1 MPIFGCQRYL
11 SNKKVNW
18 MTPVGPSRAELSQVK
33 MHVIHYLILLKF
45 FLLHWYFYAHFWMS
59 KVPRK
64 QKSQLVNP
72 RDTFTHRVIAR
83 QNTYSSVSNTV
94 QFFWLFWYFY
104 AYFWMSKVPCE
115 EKSQLVDPC
124 GTFMRVVYRR
134 SKYMFFND
142 WYCWILNAVLILLMQ
157 LLIIIMF
164 SLVIFIDGATK

>member
-1 MPIFGCQRYL
+1 MVKWWNSLICKEGGAKSNLASKNTGSPASNTVNFLFCYFDTFMPIFGCQRYL
-11 SNKKVNW
+11 ANKKVNW
-18 MTPVGPSRAELSQVK
+18 MNPVGPSRAELSQVK

-59 KVPRK
+59 KVPSE
-64 QKSQLVNP
+64 Q
-72 RDTFTHRVIAR
+72 
-83 QNTYSSVSNTV
+83 
-94 QFFWLFWYFY
+94 
-104 AYFWMSKVPCE
+104 
-115 EKSQLVDPC
+115 KSQLVDPC
-124 GTFMRVVYRR
+124 GTFMHVVYRR